1 MVTLLYFAQVR
12 EAVGRGSATIDL
24 PDGIATAGDLV
35 DWLAQRYPV
44 FANRS
49 RLHVA
54 IDQVMAGFDTT
65 IGSAREIAF
74 FPPVTGG

>member
-12 EAVGRGSATIDL
+12 EAMGRGSETIDL
-24 PDGIATAGDLV
+24 PDGVATAGNLV
-35 DWLAQRYPV
+35 DWLAQRNPV
-44 FANRS
+44 FADRP

-54 IDQVMAGFDTT
+54 VDQVMADFDTA

>member
-1 MVTLLYFAQVR
+1 MVTLLYFASVR
-12 EAVGRGSATIDL
+12 EAVGTGSETIDL
-24 PDGIATAGDLV
+24 PDGIVTAGDLA
-35 DWLAQRYPV
+35 DWLAQRHAT
-44 FANRS
+44 FADRL

-54 IDQVMAGFDTT
+54 IDQVIAGFDTA